1 MGIALVFVINKQGPQ
16 LKGELRALLAVY
28 SSVGRAREMS
38 EATRVCMVR
47 KYKPIQIVNPK
58 QESIRENG
66 QILSL
71 QSTLHEIVHL
81 QAPQW
86 DERSWPLPGLQ
97 KLGTPRMNQNLKRA
111 CISDLKNAKGIH
123 LRWVQLWAEEDFD
136 RATCPS
142 SCGDKRFENC
152 PRGFNSASVSP
163 MFVIA
168 NLHFFQCG

>member
-1 MGIALVFVINKQGPQ
+1 MMGIALVFVINKQGPQ

-86 DERSWPLPGLQ
+86 DERSSIMAAARPAETWYSKDEP
-97 KLGTPRMNQNLKRA
+97 KLETRLH
-111 CISDLKNAKGIH
+111 I
-123 LRWVQLWAEEDFD
+123 
-136 RATCPS
+136 
-142 SCGDKRFENC
+142 RFEKC
-152 PRGFNSASVSP
+152 EGDSSTMGPATGGRR
-163 MFVIA
+163 
-168 NLHFFQCG
+168 L